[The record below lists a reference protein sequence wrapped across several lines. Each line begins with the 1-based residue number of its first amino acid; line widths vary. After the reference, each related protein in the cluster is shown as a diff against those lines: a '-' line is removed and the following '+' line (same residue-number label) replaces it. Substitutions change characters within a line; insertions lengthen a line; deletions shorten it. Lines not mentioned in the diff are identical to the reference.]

1 MDEFDRLTHCADWK
15 PLVAKISSYVQS
27 GISTWPKIYLY
38 DTSDGKVRLRFTRCS
53 LSLQYIYRLIF
64 FSFPRNPYLMIVLPH
79 KILLT

>member
-38 DTSDGKVRLRFTRCS
+38 DTSDGKNLDIGLELVRKGYAVELAEDMEKTE
-53 LSLQYIYRLIF
+53 LSQ
-64 FSFPRNPYLMIVLPH
+64 
-79 KILLT
+79 